1 MTKTVR
7 KYFDVCQRCGGASAP
22 EVALGDT
29 VILYLTDTDANF
41 PATLESIVVNIE
53 PGSATD
59 TVGRYYTFQY
69 DNTTLLPDN
78 TEISACDITGALCQS
93 CCVLLQAQIDAI
105 RLNSKP
111 YVSLAYKWQAD
122 GTGLPF
128 RKATLIAYAFPAL
141 PDATIVSYRFY
152 KNNGTEIMSVNVA
165 NSFIDIPD
173 SLLPLYIGGEYYV
186 VATDSAGRTGR
197 ADVHV
202 VMDDTLYELA
212 KVRRN
217 ETELTVT
224 DQVERQTVQR
234 AVASVDFHLTGNHN
248 PTFWGRDLN
257 LKGIGFQVSNAQ
269 PCVRISQHHLLVHSA
284 ATPAIG
290 TSYNFKDKDNVN
302 HVVTCADSR
311 PVGASGLRVVCF
323 TEEVD
328 LAVIPQVNFLP
339 RAHEDWF
346 SMVGTEGAA
355 VSTAKKLATLTY
367 TFFNDD
373 QLNYTQNPADPG
385 YYDFSADTGNPLLV
399 FVDGEPVIV
408 GWRQSTPVKLAFTWE
423 GYFINEIE
431 AKIAELALCPPH
443 LDADITTVRVY
454 NSVDW
459 YNVRRRPF
467 IWTDSGEGIAIGQDA
482 LAAQYGAAAF
492 NIGIGRDA
500 GKSITTGSGNTI
512 VGEFSD
518 VAAGTDYNSTVIGRS
533 AVGLGPDR
541 TVIGNANVTET
552 YLRGGLVLGSNNAK
566 RGILDITG
574 TAASYFL
581 SLDGLTLT
589 TTAATPFTYKATN
602 ANGSY
607 QWQVG
612 NATDGPHTVS
622 ITKDGYMGIGT
633 ATPTGRLD
641 VVGSAALW
649 RFSTDG
655 HTLLATSAAAR
666 LGTSTAASSLSLFG
680 TTSVNLEVNGVAEL
694 TAVAGLVGVTNYLQ
708 IGNIAAGSSTLPGI
722 NIGRTLTGTV
732 SPHGLSDISQV
743 NINDTNAGYN
753 SIDIKCVVGTGTQ
766 TVNHFAAIQ
775 DRPTINVGTLSG
787 NALHGFFSQPTVTAG
802 CASAV
807 YRRIDIRPI
816 LGAGALDTDA
826 GVAIDQTAGNATFKY
841 SIWATGTSARF
852 VHEGAGQFG
861 SASFNGVHASA
872 ILTLNSTTR
881 GFLPPRMTKA
891 QRNAIAAPADG
902 LIIYQTDN
910 TPGIREYRAGAW
922 TIPTVTADP

>member
-7 KYFDVCQRCGGASAP
+7 KYFDVCQRCGGASGP

-217 ETELTVT
+217 EVELDVT

-234 AVASVDFHLTGNHN
+234 PYQSNDFHDTGNHN
-248 PTFWGRDLN
+248 STFWGRDLN

-269 PCVRISQHHLLVHSA
+269 PCVRISQHHLLVHST

-290 TSYNFKDKDNVN
+290 TGYNFKDKDNVN
-302 HVVTCADSR
+302 HLVTCADSR

-328 LAVIPQVNFLP
+328 LADIPQVNFLP

-346 SMVGTEGAA
+346 SMVGAEGA
-355 VSTAKKLATLTY
+355 VVTVAKKLGTLTY

-373 QLNYTQNPADPG
+373 QLNYTQNITDPG
-385 YYDFSADTGNPLLV
+385 YASPDADTGNPLLV
-399 FVDGEPVIV
+399 FVDSQPVIV
-408 GWRQSTPVKLAFTWE
+408 GWRFSNVVKMAFTWE

-454 NSVDW
+454 NAVDW
-459 YNVRRRPF
+459 YSVRRRPF
-467 IWTDSGEGIAIGQDA
+467 IWTDKDDGIAIGQDA
-482 LAAQYGAAAF
+482 LAAQYGAAAY
-492 NIGIGRDA
+492 NIGIGREA
-500 GKSITTGSGNTI
+500 GKKITTGSGNTI

-518 VAAGTDYNSTVIGRS
+518 VAAATDYNSTVLGRG
-533 AVGLGPDR
+533 VTGLGPDR
-541 TVIGNANVTET
+541 TVIGNSNVTET

-574 TAASYFL
+574 SGASYFIGA
-581 SLDGLTLT
+581 DGFTIT
-589 TTAATPFTYKATN
+589 STAARLTNKNTN
-602 ANGSY
+602 AAGGY
-607 QWQVG
+607 LWQVG
-612 NATDGPHTVS
+612 NSTAAASSMVLDEQAAFGLRTDTVAAGNMLELHGVS
-622 ITKDGYMGIGT
+622 NILSLSDAGTLFMGTGVALTFGIAGVNGNLDLVST
-633 ATPTGRLD
+633 DTGGHVRMFAGGAVRVNASLADVTLTTPTGDWKFYQSAANVNKLD
-641 VVGSAALW
+641 VA
-649 RFSTDG
+649 
-655 HTLLATSAAAR
+655 
-666 LGTSTAASSLSLFG
+666 GTTVIVNASSAASSYSVQING
-680 TTSVNLEVNGVAEL
+680 TTVTQANGTGFSVVGDL
-694 TAVAGLVGVTNYLQ
+694 TLQDAAAVRK
-708 IGNIAAGSSTLPGI
+708 IIAGSS
-722 NIGRTLTGTV
+722 NGTTF
-732 SPHGLSDISQV
+732 GQAADKISF
-743 NINDTNAGYN
+743 YN
-753 SIDIKCVVGTGTQ
+753 VTPIV
-766 TVNHFAAIQ
+766 
-775 DRPTINVGTLSG
+775 RPTGDT
-787 NALHGFFSQPTVTAG
+787 TAG
-802 CASAV
+802 TTAA
-807 YRRIDIRPI
+807 
-816 LGAGALDTDA
+816 GAGGAVKDDSTFDGGVGGGAYTLQGLVKKLKAL
-826 GVAIDQTAGNATFKY
+826 G
-841 SIWATGTSARF
+841 
-852 VHEGAGQFG
+852 
-861 SASFNGVHASA
+861 
-872 ILTLNSTTR
+872 LLN
-881 GFLPPRMTKA
+881 
-891 QRNAIAAPADG
+891 
-902 LIIYQTDN
+902 
-910 TPGIREYRAGAW
+910 
-922 TIPTVTADP
+922 